1 MACCKSPVP
10 FHRFPVDMD
19 GPSPL
24 HGALDVG
31 HWSRTKESTSPVPN
45 NERSQGTKEGKSK
58 DVKVIHRSETADLL
72 VLPKFLSTRQ
82 SQELVRVAEHK
93 MGFGCCTSLGSAGG
107 EAYRRH
113 GRIQVW
119 DEKFARR
126 LWEETGLKKVMQDVR
141 IDGRKPVGLHSKI
154 RIYRYQVGERFGKHV
169 DDYEELG
176 DGKRTQYTL
185 LIYLTGGTENCQA
198 EIDLSK
204 IVTAKRAKSHTKPKG
219 KRKVVDEASNKVDL
233 GKDALVGGET
243 VFYSSRGKVLASV
256 TPTCGMALLHLH
268 GERCLEHEAKPVLH
282 GQKYILRSDV
292 VFQ

>member
-1 MACCKSPVP
+1 MVCCESPVA
-10 FHRFPVDMD
+10 FYGSSMDMD

-31 HWSRTKESTSPVPN
+31 HRCRTRESTSPVPKE
-45 NERSQGTKEGKSK
+45 ERSQGTKEGKLK
-58 DVKVIHRSETADLL
+58 DVKVIHRSQTADVL
-72 VLPKFLSTRQ
+72 VVPNFLSTRQ

-93 MGFGCCTSLGSAGG
+93 IGFECCTSLGSAGG

-126 LWEETGLKKVMQDVR
+126 LWEETGLDKMMHDVR
-141 IDGRKPVGLHSKI
+141 IDGRQPVGLHPKI

-185 LIYLTGGTENCQA
+185 LIYLTGGIENRQA
-198 EIDLSK
+198 GNNSSK
-204 IVTAKRAKSHTKPKG
+204 DVTAKCAKHPTTSKG
-219 KRKVVDEASNKVDL
+219 KRKGVNAASNKVEL
-233 GKDALVGGET
+233 GKDVLVGGET
-243 VFYSSRGKVLASV
+243 VFYNSKGKVLASV
-256 TPTCGMALLHLH
+256 SPTCGMALLHLH
-268 GERCLEHEAKPVLH
+268 GEHCLEHEAKPVLQ
-282 GQKYILRSDV
+282 GLKYILRSDV

>member
-1 MACCKSPVP
+1 MVCCKSPVP
-10 FHRFPVDMD
+10 FHGFPVGMD

-31 HWSRTKESTSPVPN
+31 HWCRTKESTPPVPN
-45 NERSQGTKEGKSK
+45 KERSQGTREGKRK

-93 MGFGCCTSLGSAGG
+93 MGFECCMSLGSAGG

-126 LWEETGLKKVMQDVR
+126 LWAETGLNIVMQDVR
-141 IDGRKPVGLHSKI
+141 IDGRKPVGLHPKI

-169 DDYEELG
+169 DDYEELE

-185 LIYLTGGTENCQA
+185 LIYLTGGIANCQA
-198 EIDLSK
+198 ENDLSK
-204 IVTAKRAKSHTKPKG
+204 NVTAKRAKSHTTPKG
-219 KRKVVDEASNKVDL
+219 KRKGVDEASNKVDL
-233 GKDALVGGET
+233 GKDVLVGGET

-256 TPTCGMALLHLH
+256 SPKCGMALLHLH
-268 GERCLEHEAKPVLH
+268 GDHCLEHEAKPVLQ
-282 GQKYILRSDV
+282 GLKYILRSDV